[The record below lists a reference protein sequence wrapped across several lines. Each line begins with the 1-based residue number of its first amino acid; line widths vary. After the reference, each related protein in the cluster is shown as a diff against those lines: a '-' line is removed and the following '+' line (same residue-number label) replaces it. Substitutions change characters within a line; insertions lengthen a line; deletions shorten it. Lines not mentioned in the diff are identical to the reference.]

1 MDKLLNKELINA
13 NRTLKQIISAY
24 QTELVNIRAELMEQ
38 RRVRVEAEHRR
49 KRVLEILS
57 HNQSAQ
63 IMNSNSQSGIR
74 AQSGRREQVQGS
86 HALEAHSLFQ
96 TFDAQVP
103 CADNK
108 V

>member
-57 HNQSAQ
+57 HNQTAQ
-63 IMNSNSQSGIR
+63 IMNSQSGIR
-74 AQSGRREQVQGS
+74 AQSGGREQVQGA
-86 HALEAHSLFQ
+86 HALEAHSLFH